1 MITTREYPGLT
12 PCGMSFSTLAGSV
25 GGGAQT
31 PGFMGIGRRYIAS
44 KKFISGDGGLARVCW
59 MPKDL
64 KDYLHDDIVELSRE
78 FGLGE
83 DFIDKIADE
92 EVGCEPDVV
101 AEYLAGVGHPAL
113 EMDPIM

>member
-1 MITTREYPGLT
+1 
-12 PCGMSFSTLAGSV
+12 
-25 GGGAQT
+25 
-31 PGFMGIGRRYIAS
+31 MGIGRRYIAS

-64 KDYLHDDIVELSRE
+64 KAYLRDDILELSAE

-92 EVGCEPDVV
+92 DVGYEPDAVV
-101 AEYLAGVGHPAL
+101 EFLTKAGHPAL